1 MRYANFV
8 VVSILL
14 AFVAGCGDVS
24 VEVVDLNKV
33 LDIFDKTLTELD
45 KKEGGE
51 EAEVA
56 EVKAGDEKEGKR
68 KEFLDLYAKN
78 LNAAKLIKSKIG
90 VQMEA
95 SGDVI
100 GFKDGNGNNV
110 KDSIEKKIF
119 TVMIDTEGGRLIAK
133 DEANHHRD
141 HRYRPRGGF
150 FTGYLIGSMM
160 GRNRSYYSGARA
172 ATKPNYKGMTMS
184 PKNYHSQAVSKAK
197 AKARSARSSS
207 ARSRSGSRGMSFGK

>member
-8 VVSILL
+8 IVSVLL
-14 AFVAGCGDVS
+14 TLVAGCGDVS

-33 LDIFDKTLTELD
+33 LDIFDQTLTELD
-45 KKEGGE
+45 KKEGGD

-56 EVKAGDEKEGKR
+56 EVKADQEKPEKR

-90 VQMEA
+90 VQMEE

-100 GFKDGNGNNV
+100 GFKDSNGDNK
-110 KDSIEKKIF
+110 KDTIEKKLF
-119 TVMIDTEGGRLIAK
+119 TVMIDSEGGRLIAK

-141 HRYRPRGGF
+141 RSYRPRGGF

-160 GRNRSYYSGARA
+160 GRNRSYYTGSRA
-172 ATKPNYKGMTMS
+172 ATKPNYSGMKMS
-184 PKNYHSQAVSKAK
+184 PKNYHASAVSKAK
-197 AKARSARSSS
+197 ASARSARSSS

>member
-8 VVSILL
+8 IVSILL
-14 AFVAGCGDVS
+14 AFVAGCGDIN

-45 KKEGGE
+45 KKEGGDE
-51 EAEVA
+51 QDVK
-56 EVKAGDEKEGKR
+56 EVKKAEEKPEKR

-78 LNAAKLIKSKIG
+78 LNEAKLIKSKIG
-90 VQMEA
+90 VQMED
-95 SGDVI
+95 SGDVV
-100 GFKDGNGNNV
+100 GFKDGNGNGT
-110 KDSIEKKIF
+110 KDAIEKKLF
-119 TVMIDTEGGRLIAK
+119 TVMIDSEGGRLIAK

-141 HRYRPRGGF
+141 RSYRPRGGF

-160 GRNRSYYSGARA
+160 GRNRSYYTGPRA
-172 ATKPNYKGMTMS
+172 AMKPNYKNMQMS
-184 PKNYHSQAVSKAK
+184 PKDYHASAVSKAK
-197 AKARSARSSS
+197 SKARASSS